1 MPSGVTAGLKGTVPG
16 SVRGDSSRPGVVL
29 LLQASSPE
37 HKAVMR

>member
-29 LLQASSPE
+29 LQASSPE